1 MQLSVD
7 SRFDFDSINTVLSN
21 HGFGDHGIVQKVI
34 DNAVIRWCIDYTPA
48 DTFML
53 AKSPY
58 AASDIGSGII
68 VYPGPYAHYMYMG
81 EVYGPNIP
89 VFDDNSGTPTRFFS
103 RPGERKTP
111 TGRAIQYKTD
121 KNALAGPFWAER
133 MKADHIDD
141 IVREAKNAAGIK

>member
-7 SRFDFDSINTVLSN
+7 SRFDFDSINTVLTN

-34 DNAVIRWCIDYTPA
+34 DNAVIRWCMDYTPA

-89 VFDDNSGTPTRFFS
+89 FLMTTVERLHDFS
-103 RPGERKTP
+103 LVQAREKLPLAEQFSTKLIKT
-111 TGRAIQYKTD
+111 
-121 KNALAGPFWAER
+121 L
-133 MKADHIDD
+133 
-141 IVREAKNAAGIK
+141 